1 MKHFSKILIICA
13 VLFVFSTQ
21 VVAQSFETNQS
32 TLTNSA
38 SRMLMSDKKLIFGG
52 YAQIDYNQPFGS
64 NAIQNG
70 KLDVHRLVLL
80 FGYNFNSKLSF
91 ITEIEIEHVK
101 EVFVEQAFINYAFN
115 TYLNLRGGLILIPM
129 GIINENHEPPTFN
142 GVERPL
148 IDKYIVPTTWR
159 EIGLGVTGTIP
170 EISMKY
176 QLYIING
183 FSSYDGQAQLSGKYG
198 LRKGRQKGAESIMR
212 SPGLASRIEY
222 FGVLGLNLGLSGY
235 FGKTQSALYK
245 QIEKSEIDEI
255 ARADSS
261 VVGVSMFGFDIRYQR
276 RGIQIRGQV
285 YYSSISNT
293 KQYNHFTNV
302 EGKPNDLGASMY
314 GYYVEATYNV
324 FFLSD
329 RIKSELNP
337 FVRFSNYDTQLTVT
351 DGLSKNEAY
360 NITAITT
367 GLGWKIV
374 PGVALKADVQFVKPR
389 GADDFN
395 KVFNAGIGLWF

>member
-1 MKHFSKILIICA
+1 MKHFSKISIICA

-183 FSSYDGQAQLSGKYG
+183 FSSYDGHAQLSGKYG

-293 KQYNHFTNV
+293 EQYNHFTNV
-302 EGKPNDLGASMY
+302 EGKPK
-314 GYYVEATYNV
+314 T
-324 FFLSD
+324 
-329 RIKSELNP
+329 
-337 FVRFSNYDTQLTVT
+337 
-351 DGLSKNEAY
+351 
-360 NITAITT
+360 
-367 GLGWKIV
+367 
-374 PGVALKADVQFVKPR
+374 
-389 GADDFN
+389 
-395 KVFNAGIGLWF
+395 